1 MSTFQVGDIVQLKSG
16 GPTMTVSRI
25 VGPGQGFVND
35 AMTTVQG
42 LDEGDVVCTW
52 FDGDEKQQSGF
63 SAATL
68 EKVEQ

>member
-1 MSTFQVGDIVQLKSG
+1 MSRFQVGDIVQLKSG

-25 VGPGQGFVND
+25 VGRGQGLVNE

-52 FDGDEKQQSGF
+52 FDGDQKQQSGF
-63 SAATL
+63 AAATL
-68 EKVEQ
+68 DKMEQ

>member
-1 MSTFQVGDIVQLKSG
+1 
-16 GPTMTVSRI
+16 
-25 VGPGQGFVND
+25 
-35 AMTTVQG
+35 
-42 LDEGDVVCTW
+42 VCTW

>member
-1 MSTFQVGDIVQLKSG
+1 MSTFKVGDIVQLKSG

-52 FDGDEKQQSGF
+52 FDGDQKQQSGF
-63 SAATL
+63 AAATL